1 MALRGRSVA
10 VDGPHSGVS
19 EALGVLAASDQPFWG
34 LLEAAPDAMVV
45 VDADGEIVLVNG
57 QTERLFGY
65 CRAEMLGQGLEML
78 LPERFRVRHA
88 GHLRRYADAPGMR
101 AMGTNLE
108 LFGRRKD
115 GSEVPVEIS
124 LSPVRTEQG
133 LFLSSAIR
141 DVTDRKRTEA
151 TMRMLS
157 SLVESSSDAIVSY
170 TVQGAITTWNAGAE
184 GIFGYTAQEAVGR
197 SATLI
202 LGEADSDVCSQLD
215 AGNPVRLLETD
226 GHRKDGSTV
235 AISLSVS
242 FVYDADGAKI
252 GVSCIARDVSEI
264 KRRQA
269 EADRARLIAA
279 QQAAH
284 VGSFEIDMR
293 TGGRWWSAEYRRI
306 IGVANNQPASREL
319 MLTAVHPDDR
329 QRVEAAWLTLD
340 SGGQASDFGYRI
352 VRPSGEVRWVRSLTS
367 FEYAEDGSPA
377 RILGTTMDVTD
388 LHLADVQRREA
399 ETNFQLGF
407 NLSPIGIGVAD
418 LDGQFQRVNPAVCA
432 IFGRSEMETLGR
444 RAQDFLH
451 HDDVGS
457 ISVASS
463 PVPSG
468 EAETAHVERRYL
480 RPDGVAVWVQETVSF
495 VPGLD
500 EGAAHLFMQLQ
511 DITSRKLAE
520 AELEYQAFHDPL
532 TGLAHR
538 LLLTKNLERSL
549 VRAKAS
555 GGQVSVLFLDVDQFK
570 VINDGLGHTAGDGLL
585 VQLAKRLQSMVRI
598 TDTLARF
605 GGDEFV
611 IVCENITRENTE
623 RLVERIVASGKDP
636 FVLEGQDV
644 FATVSVGI
652 VLASAD
658 EDTETV
664 LRNSDAAMYDAK
676 NRGRAQATMF
686 SEEMHTRASSRLD
699 LESQLARA
707 LDHDEFRVHY
717 QPIVDVSTEGVVGFE
732 ALVRWVH
739 PIRGLI
745 SPLEFIP
752 IAEQTG
758 MIIPIGEWVLREA
771 LAQAQKW
778 RTEIPGAAALS
789 ISVNFS
795 VLQLQDADFVAVV
808 ADALARSG
816 LAPTALHLEITE
828 SVMMNDIEAA
838 VETLN
843 ALHALGVRLSLDDFG
858 TGHASLGHLD
868 RLPVQTIKID
878 RSFVGGLGGENAK
891 AASIVQAIVN
901 LARSLD
907 LDVVAEGVE
916 TVEQL
921 LDLRRMGAR
930 LAQGLLWSE
939 PLPPQ
944 EIPHWLRT
952 ATGKAASQTRETP
965 PAR

>member
-1 MALRGRSVA
+1 M
-10 VDGPHSGVS
+10 
-19 EALGVLAASDQPFWG
+19 SDQEFWG

-45 VDADGEIVLVNG
+45 VNTDGEIVLVNG

-65 CRAEMLGQGLEML
+65 SRAEMLGQGIEML

-88 GHLRRYADAPGMR
+88 GHFARYAGAPGMR
-101 AMGTNLE
+101 AMGSNLE
-108 LFGRRKD
+108 LFGRRRD

-124 LSPVRTEQG
+124 LSPVRTEHG
-133 LFLSSAIR
+133 LFLSSSIR

-170 TVQGAITTWNAGAE
+170 TVEGAIMTWNAGAE
-184 GIFGYTAQEAVGR
+184 AMFGYTAQEAVGR

-202 LGEADSDVCSQLD
+202 LGDADSDVCSQLD

-226 GHRKDGSTV
+226 GYRKDGSTV

-269 EADRARLIAA
+269 EAEADRARLIAA

-293 TGGRWWSAEYRRI
+293 TGDRWWSAEYWRI
-306 IGVANNQPASREL
+306 IGVANTQPASREL
-319 MLTAVHPDDR
+319 MLTSVHPDDR
-329 QRVEAAWLTLD
+329 ERVEAVWLTLD
-340 SGGQASDFGYRI
+340 SGGRASDFGYRI

-418 LDGQFQRVNPAVCA
+418 LEGQFQRVNPAVCE
-432 IFGRSEMETLGR
+432 IFGRSEMEILGR
-444 RAQDFLH
+444 RAEDFLH
-451 HDDVGS
+451 QDDVGS

-463 PVPSG
+463 HMQSN
-468 EAETAHVERRYL
+468 EAETAHVEKRYL

-500 EGAAHLFMQLQ
+500 DGAAHLFMQLQ

-520 AELEYQAFHDPL
+520 ADLEYQAFHDPL
-532 TGLAHR
+532 TGLANR

-585 VQLAKRLQSMVRI
+585 VQLAKRLQSMVRL

-676 NRGRAQATMF
+676 NRGRAQAMMF

-707 LDHDEFRVHY
+707 LDHNELRVYY

-732 ALVRWVH
+732 ALVRWAH

-795 VLQLQDADFVAVV
+795 VLQLQDPDFVAVV
-808 ADALARSG
+808 ADALTRSG

-838 VETLN
+838 AETLN

-878 RSFVGGLGGENAK
+878 RSFVGGLGGENPK

-921 LDLRRMGAR
+921 LDLRRIGAR
-930 LAQGLLWSE
+930 LAQGFLWSR

-944 EIPHWLRT
+944 EIPQWLMR
-952 ATGKAASQTRETP
+952 ASGRAASQAPDAKRPQPGT
-965 PAR
+965 